1 MTKHKKIKKNIKRN
15 FFEILILLLAFL
27 IFNNQD
33 KIKNLF
39 NQNNN
44 QDQNQNSYINT
55 NNNLLKV
62 HYLDVGQGDSI
73 FIELPNNETMLIDAA
88 ESNQSENIIN
98 YIKNL
103 NYQKIDYVI
112 GTHPHTDH
120 IGGLKDVIN
129 AFEIGKIY
137 MPKVVSTTKT
147 YENLLLAIKDK
158 NLKINT
164 AKAGISII
172 DTDTLKINVLAPNN
186 NTYTEL
192 NNYSVVTKITYR
204 TTKFLF
210 MGDAEKLSENEIKE
224 DVTADVIKI
233 GHHGSNTS
241 SSINFIKKVN
251 AKYGIISVG
260 LNNKYNLPKE
270 ETITNWE
277 NSGTKIYLTSING
290 TIRAISDGTN
300 IKIESEK

>member
-15 FFEILILLLAFL
+15 FFEILIILLAFL
-27 IFNNQD
+27 IINNQD

-44 QDQNQNSYINT
+44 QNQNAYINT
-55 NNNLLKV
+55 NNDLLKV

-88 ESNQSENIIN
+88 ESYQSENIIN
-98 YIKNL
+98 YLKNL

-120 IGGLKDVIN
+120 IGGLKDIIN
-129 AFEIGKIY
+129 TFEIGKIY
-137 MPKVVSTTKT
+137 MPKAVSTTRT
-147 YENLLLAIKDK
+147 YESLLMAIKDK

-164 AKAGISII
+164 AKAGTSII
-172 DTDTLKINVLAPNN
+172 DTDALKINILAPNSE
-186 NTYTEL
+186 TYTEL
-192 NNYSVVTKITYR
+192 NNYSVVTKITYG

-241 SSINFIKKVN
+241 SSIDFIKKVN

-290 TIRAISDGTN
+290 TITAISDGTN

>member
-15 FFEILILLLAFL
+15 FFEILIILLAFL
-27 IFNNQD
+27 IINNQD

-44 QDQNQNSYINT
+44 QNQNDYINT
-55 NNNLLKV
+55 NNDLLKV

-88 ESNQSENIIN
+88 ESYQSDKIIN
-98 YIKNL
+98 YLKNL

-120 IGGLKDVIN
+120 IGGLKNIIN
-129 AFEIGKIY
+129 TFEIGKIY

-147 YENLLLAIKDK
+147 YESLLMAIKEK

-164 AKAGISII
+164 AKAGTTII
-172 DTDTLKINVLAPNN
+172 DTDTLKINILAPNSE
-186 NTYTEL
+186 TYTEL
-192 NNYSVVTKITYR
+192 NNYSVVTKITYG

-224 DVTADVIKI
+224 NVTADVIKI

-290 TIRAISDGTN
+290 TITAISDGTN

>member
-15 FFEILILLLAFL
+15 FFEILIILLAFL
-27 IFNNQD
+27 IINNQD

-44 QDQNQNSYINT
+44 QNQNDYINT
-55 NNNLLKV
+55 NNDLLKV

-73 FIELPNNETMLIDAA
+73 FVELPNNETMLIDAA
-88 ESNQSENIIN
+88 ESYQSENIIN
-98 YIKNL
+98 YLNNL

-120 IGGLKDVIN
+120 IGGLKNIIN
-129 AFEIGKIY
+129 TFEIGKIY

-147 YENLLLAIKDK
+147 YESLLMAIKDK

-164 AKAGISII
+164 AKAGTSII
-172 DTDTLKINVLAPNN
+172 DTDALKINILAPNN
-186 NTYTEL
+186 SIYTEL
-192 NNYSVVTKITYR
+192 NNYSVVTKITYG

-224 DVTADVIKI
+224 NVTADVIKI

-241 SSINFIKKVN
+241 SSIDFIKKVN

-277 NSGTKIYLTSING
+277 NSGTKIYLTSTNG
-290 TIRAISDGTN
+290 TIRASSDGTN

>member
-15 FFEILILLLAFL
+15 FFEILIILLAFL
-27 IFNNQD
+27 IINNQD

-44 QDQNQNSYINT
+44 QNQNDYINT
-55 NNNLLKV
+55 NNDLLKV

-73 FIELPNNETMLIDAA
+73 FVELPNNETMLIDAA
-88 ESNQSENIIN
+88 ESYQSENIIN
-98 YIKNL
+98 YLKNL

-120 IGGLKDVIN
+120 IGGLKDIIN
-129 AFEIGKIY
+129 TFEIGKIY

-147 YENLLLAIKDK
+147 YESLLMAIKDK

-164 AKAGISII
+164 AKAGTSII
-172 DTDTLKINVLAPNN
+172 DTDALKINILAPNN
-186 NTYTEL
+186 STYTEL
-192 NNYSVVTKITYR
+192 NNYSVVTKITYG

-224 DVTADVIKI
+224 NVTADVIKI

-241 SSINFIKKVN
+241 SSIDFIKKVN

-270 ETITNWE
+270 ETITKWE
-277 NSGTKIYLTSING
+277 NSGTKIYLTSTNG
-290 TIRAISDGTN
+290 TIRASSDGTN

>member
-1 MTKHKKIKKNIKRN
+1 MAKHKKIKKNIKRN
-15 FFEILILLLAFL
+15 FFEILIILLAFL
-27 IFNNQD
+27 IINNQD

-44 QDQNQNSYINT
+44 QNQNDYINT
-55 NNNLLKV
+55 NNDLLKV

-88 ESNQSENIIN
+88 ESYQSENIIN
-98 YIKNL
+98 YLKNL
-103 NYQKIDYVI
+103 NYKKIDYVI

-120 IGGLKDVIN
+120 IGGLKDIIN
-129 AFEIGKIY
+129 TFEIGKIY

-147 YENLLLAIKDK
+147 YESLLMAIKDK

-164 AKAGISII
+164 AKAGTSII
-172 DTDTLKINVLAPNN
+172 DTDALKINILAPNN
-186 NTYTEL
+186 STYTEL
-192 NNYSVVTKITYR
+192 NNYSVVTKITYG

-241 SSINFIKKVN
+241 SSIDFIKKVN

-270 ETITNWE
+270 ETITKWE

-290 TIRAISDGTN
+290 TITAISDGTN

>member
-1 MTKHKKIKKNIKRN
+1 MAKHKKIKKNIKRN
-15 FFEILILLLAFL
+15 FFEILIILLAFL
-27 IFNNQD
+27 IINNQD

-44 QDQNQNSYINT
+44 QNQNDYINM
-55 NNNLLKV
+55 NNDLLKV

-88 ESNQSENIIN
+88 ESYQSENIIN
-98 YIKNL
+98 YLKNL

-120 IGGLKDVIN
+120 IGGLKDIIN
-129 AFEIGKIY
+129 TFEIGKIY

-147 YENLLLAIKDK
+147 YESLLMAIKDK

-164 AKAGISII
+164 VKAGTSII
-172 DTDTLKINVLAPNN
+172 DTDALKINILAPNN
-186 NTYTEL
+186 STYTEL
-192 NNYSVVTKITYR
+192 NNYSAVTKITYG

-224 DVTADVIKI
+224 NVTADVIKI

-241 SSINFIKKVN
+241 SSIDFIKKVN

-277 NSGTKIYLTSING
+277 NSGTKIYLTSTNG
-290 TIRAISDGTN
+290 TIRASSDGTN

>member
-1 MTKHKKIKKNIKRN
+1 MAKHKKIKKDIKKN
-15 FFEILILLLAFL
+15 FFKILIILLAFL
-27 IFNNQD
+27 IINNQD

-44 QDQNQNSYINT
+44 QNQNDYINT
-55 NNNLLKV
+55 NNALLKV

-88 ESNQSENIIN
+88 ESYQSEKIIN
-98 YIKNL
+98 YLKNL

-120 IGGLKDVIN
+120 IGGLKDIIN
-129 AFEIGKIY
+129 TFEIGKIY

-147 YENLLLAIKDK
+147 YESLLMTIKDK
-158 NLKINT
+158 NLIINT
-164 AKAGISII
+164 AKAGTSII
-172 DTDTLKINVLAPNN
+172 DTDALKINILAPNN
-186 NTYTEL
+186 STYTEL
-192 NNYSVVTKITYR
+192 NNYSVVTKITYG

-224 DVTADVIKI
+224 NVIADVIKI

-241 SSINFIKKVN
+241 SSIDFIKKVN

-290 TIRAISDGTN
+290 TITAISDGTN

>member
-1 MTKHKKIKKNIKRN
+1 MAKHKKIKKDIKKN
-15 FFEILILLLAFL
+15 FFKILIILLAFL
-27 IFNNQD
+27 IINNQD

-44 QDQNQNSYINT
+44 QNQNDYINT
-55 NNNLLKV
+55 NNALLKV

-88 ESNQSENIIN
+88 ESYQSEKIIN
-98 YIKNL
+98 YLKNL

-120 IGGLKDVIN
+120 IGGLKDIIN
-129 AFEIGKIY
+129 TFEIGKIY

-147 YENLLLAIKDK
+147 YESLLMTIKDK
-158 NLKINT
+158 NLIINT
-164 AKAGISII
+164 AKAGTSII
-172 DTDTLKINVLAPNN
+172 DTDALKINILAPNN
-186 NTYTEL
+186 STYTEL
-192 NNYSVVTKITYR
+192 NNYSVVTKITYG

-224 DVTADVIKI
+224 DVSADVIKI

-290 TIRAISDGTN
+290 TITAISDGTN

>member
-15 FFEILILLLAFL
+15 FFEILIILLAFL
-27 IFNNQD
+27 IINNQD

-44 QDQNQNSYINT
+44 QNQNDYINT
-55 NNNLLKV
+55 NNDLLKV
-62 HYLDVGQGDSI
+62 HYLNVGQGDSI
-73 FIELPNNETMLIDAA
+73 FVELPNNETMLIDAA
-88 ESNQSENIIN
+88 ESYQSENIIN
-98 YIKNL
+98 YLKNL

-120 IGGLKDVIN
+120 IGGLKDIIN
-129 AFEIGKIY
+129 TFEIGKIY

-147 YENLLLAIKDK
+147 YESLLMAIKDK

-164 AKAGISII
+164 AKAGTSII
-172 DTDTLKINVLAPNN
+172 DTDALKINILAPNN
-186 NTYTEL
+186 SIYTEL
-192 NNYSVVTKITYR
+192 NNYSVVTKITYG

-224 DVTADVIKI
+224 NVTADVIKI

-241 SSINFIKKVN
+241 SSIDFIKKVN

-277 NSGTKIYLTSING
+277 NSGTKIYLTSTNG
-290 TIRAISDGTN
+290 TIRASSDGTN

>member
-15 FFEILILLLAFL
+15 FFEILIILLAFL
-27 IFNNQD
+27 IINNQD

-44 QDQNQNSYINT
+44 QNQNDYINT
-55 NNNLLKV
+55 NNDLLKV

-73 FIELPNNETMLIDAA
+73 FVELPNNETMLIDAA
-88 ESNQSENIIN
+88 ESYQSENIIN
-98 YIKNL
+98 YLKNL

-120 IGGLKDVIN
+120 IGGLKNIIN
-129 AFEIGKIY
+129 TFEIGKIF

-147 YENLLLAIKDK
+147 YESLLMAIKDK

-164 AKAGISII
+164 AKAGTSII
-172 DTDTLKINVLAPNN
+172 DTDTLKINILAPNN
-186 NTYTEL
+186 STYTEL
-192 NNYSVVTKITYR
+192 NNYSVVTKITYG

-224 DVTADVIKI
+224 NVTADVIKI

-241 SSINFIKKVN
+241 SSIDFIKKVN

-277 NSGTKIYLTSING
+277 NSGTKIYLTSTNG
-290 TIRAISDGTN
+290 TIRASSDGTN

>member
-15 FFEILILLLAFL
+15 FFEILIILLAFL
-27 IFNNQD
+27 IINNQD

-44 QDQNQNSYINT
+44 QNQNDYINT
-55 NNNLLKV
+55 NNDLLKV

-88 ESNQSENIIN
+88 ESYQSENIIN
-98 YIKNL
+98 YLKNL

-120 IGGLKDVIN
+120 IGGLKNIIN
-129 AFEIGKIY
+129 TFEIGKIY

-147 YENLLLAIKDK
+147 YESLLMAIKDK

-164 AKAGISII
+164 AKAGTSII
-172 DTDTLKINVLAPNN
+172 DTDALKINILAPNN
-186 NTYTEL
+186 SIYTEL
-192 NNYSVVTKITYR
+192 NNYSVVTKITYG

-224 DVTADVIKI
+224 NVTADVIKI

-241 SSINFIKKVN
+241 SSIDFIKKVN

-277 NSGTKIYLTSING
+277 NSGTKIYLTSTNG
-290 TIRAISDGTN
+290 TIRASSDGTN

>member
-15 FFEILILLLAFL
+15 FFEILIILLAFL
-27 IFNNQD
+27 IINNQD

-44 QDQNQNSYINT
+44 QNQNDYINT

-62 HYLDVGQGDSI
+62 HYLDVGQGDSM

-88 ESNQSENIIN
+88 ESYQSENIIN
-98 YIKNL
+98 YLKNL

-120 IGGLKDVIN
+120 IGGLKNIIN
-129 AFEIGKIY
+129 TFEIGKIY

-147 YENLLLAIKDK
+147 YESLLMAIKDK

-164 AKAGISII
+164 AKAGTSII
-172 DTDTLKINVLAPNN
+172 DTDALKINILAPNN
-186 NTYTEL
+186 SIYTEL
-192 NNYSVVTKITYR
+192 NNYSAVTKITYG

-224 DVTADVIKI
+224 NVTADVIKI

-241 SSINFIKKVN
+241 SSIDFIKKVN

-277 NSGTKIYLTSING
+277 NSGTKIYLTSTNG
-290 TIRAISDGTN
+290 TIRASSDGTN

>member
-1 MTKHKKIKKNIKRN
+1 MTKHKKIKKNIKRI
-15 FFEILILLLAFL
+15 FFEILIILLAFL
-27 IFNNQD
+27 IINNQD

-44 QDQNQNSYINT
+44 QNQNDYINT
-55 NNNLLKV
+55 NNDLLKV

-73 FIELPNNETMLIDAA
+73 FVELPNNETMLIDAA
-88 ESNQSENIIN
+88 ESYQSENIIN
-98 YIKNL
+98 YLKNL

-120 IGGLKDVIN
+120 IGGLKDIIN
-129 AFEIGKIY
+129 TFEIGKIY

-147 YENLLLAIKDK
+147 YESLLMAIKDK

-164 AKAGISII
+164 AKAGTSII
-172 DTDTLKINVLAPNN
+172 DTDALKINILAPNN
-186 NTYTEL
+186 SIYTEL
-192 NNYSVVTKITYR
+192 NNYSVVTKITYG

-224 DVTADVIKI
+224 NVTADVIKI

-241 SSINFIKKVN
+241 SSIDFIKKVN

-277 NSGTKIYLTSING
+277 NSGTKIYLTSTNG
-290 TIRAISDGTN
+290 TIRASSDGTN

>member
-1 MTKHKKIKKNIKRN
+1 MTKHKKIKKIIKRN
-15 FFEILILLLAFL
+15 FFEILIILLAFL
-27 IFNNQD
+27 IINNQD

-44 QDQNQNSYINT
+44 QNQNDYINT
-55 NNNLLKV
+55 NNDLLKV
-62 HYLDVGQGDSI
+62 HYLDVDQGDSI

-88 ESNQSENIIN
+88 ESYQSENIIN
-98 YIKNL
+98 YLKNL

-120 IGGLKDVIN
+120 IGGLKNIIN
-129 AFEIGKIY
+129 TFEIGKIY
-137 MPKVVSTTKT
+137 MSKVVSTTKT
-147 YENLLLAIKDK
+147 YESLLMAIKDK

-164 AKAGISII
+164 AKAGTSII
-172 DTDTLKINVLAPNN
+172 DTDTLKINILAPNN
-186 NTYTEL
+186 SIYTEL
-192 NNYSVVTKITYR
+192 NNYSVVTKITYG

-210 MGDAEKLSENEIKE
+210 MGDSEKLIENEIKE
-224 DVTADVIKI
+224 NVTADVIKI

-241 SSINFIKKVN
+241 SSIDFIKKVN

-277 NSGTKIYLTSING
+277 NSGTKIYLTSTNG
-290 TIRAISDGTN
+290 TIRASSDGTN

>member
-1 MTKHKKIKKNIKRN
+1 MTKHKKIKKIIKRN
-15 FFEILILLLAFL
+15 FFEILIILLAFL
-27 IFNNQD
+27 IINNQD

-44 QDQNQNSYINT
+44 QNQNDYINT
-55 NNNLLKV
+55 NNDLLKV
-62 HYLDVGQGDSI
+62 HYLDVDQGDSI

-88 ESNQSENIIN
+88 ESYQSENIIN
-98 YIKNL
+98 YLKNL

-120 IGGLKDVIN
+120 IGGLKNIIN
-129 AFEIGKIY
+129 TFEIGKIF

-147 YENLLLAIKDK
+147 YESLLMAIKDK

-164 AKAGISII
+164 AKAGTSII
-172 DTDTLKINVLAPNN
+172 DTDTLKINILAPNN
-186 NTYTEL
+186 SIYTEL
-192 NNYSVVTKITYR
+192 NNYSVVTKITYG

-210 MGDAEKLSENEIKE
+210 MGDSEKLIENEIKE
-224 DVTADVIKI
+224 NVTADVIKI

-241 SSINFIKKVN
+241 SSIDFIKKVN

-277 NSGTKIYLTSING
+277 NSGTKIYLTSTNG
-290 TIRAISDGTN
+290 TIRASSDGTN

>member
-1 MTKHKKIKKNIKRN
+1 
-15 FFEILILLLAFL
+15 
-27 IFNNQD
+27 
-33 KIKNLF
+33 
-39 NQNNN
+39 
-44 QDQNQNSYINT
+44 
-55 NNNLLKV
+55 
-62 HYLDVGQGDSI
+62 
-73 FIELPNNETMLIDAA
+73 
-88 ESNQSENIIN
+88 
-98 YIKNL
+98 
-103 NYQKIDYVI
+103 
-112 GTHPHTDH
+112 
-120 IGGLKDVIN
+120 
-129 AFEIGKIY
+129 

-147 YENLLLAIKDK
+147 YESLLMAIKDK

-164 AKAGISII
+164 AKAGTSII
-172 DTDTLKINVLAPNN
+172 DTDALKINILAPNN
-186 NTYTEL
+186 STYTEL
-192 NNYSVVTKITYR
+192 NNYSVVTKITYG

-241 SSINFIKKVN
+241 SSIDFIKKVN

-277 NSGTKIYLTSING
+277 NSGTKIYLTSTNG
-290 TIRAISDGTN
+290 NITAISDGTN

>member
-1 MTKHKKIKKNIKRN
+1 MTKHKKIKKSIKRN
-15 FFEILILLLAFL
+15 FFEILIILLAFL
-27 IFNNQD
+27 IINNQD

-44 QDQNQNSYINT
+44 QNQNDYINT
-55 NNNLLKV
+55 NNDLLKV

-88 ESNQSENIIN
+88 ESYQSENIIN
-98 YIKNL
+98 YLKNL

-120 IGGLKDVIN
+120 IGGLKNIIN
-129 AFEIGKIY
+129 TFEIGKIY

-147 YENLLLAIKDK
+147 YESLLMAIKDK

-164 AKAGISII
+164 AKAGTSII
-172 DTDTLKINVLAPNN
+172 DTDALKINILAPNN
-186 NTYTEL
+186 STYTEL
-192 NNYSVVTKITYR
+192 NNYSVVTKITYG

-224 DVTADVIKI
+224 NVTADVIKI

-241 SSINFIKKVN
+241 SSIDFIKKVN

-277 NSGTKIYLTSING
+277 NSGTKIYLTSTNG
-290 TIRAISDGTN
+290 TIRASSDGTN

>member
-1 MTKHKKIKKNIKRN
+1 MAKHKKIKKNIKRN
-15 FFEILILLLAFL
+15 FFEILIILLAFL
-27 IFNNQD
+27 IINNQD

-44 QDQNQNSYINT
+44 QNQNDYINT
-55 NNNLLKV
+55 NNDLLKV

-88 ESNQSENIIN
+88 EFYQSEKIKN
-98 YIKNL
+98 YLKNL

-120 IGGLKDVIN
+120 IGGLKDIIN
-129 AFEIGKIY
+129 TFEIGKIY

-147 YENLLLAIKDK
+147 YESLLMAIKDK

-164 AKAGISII
+164 AKAGTSII
-172 DTDTLKINVLAPNN
+172 DTDALKINILAPNN
-186 NTYTEL
+186 STYTEL
-192 NNYSVVTKITYR
+192 NNYSVVTKITYG

-241 SSINFIKKVN
+241 SSIDFIKKVN

-290 TIRAISDGTN
+290 TITAISDGTN

>member
-1 MTKHKKIKKNIKRN
+1 MAKHKKIKKNIKRN
-15 FFEILILLLAFL
+15 FFKILIILLAFL
-27 IFNNQD
+27 IINNQD

-44 QDQNQNSYINT
+44 QNQNDYINT
-55 NNNLLKV
+55 NNDLLKV

-88 ESNQSENIIN
+88 ESYQSENIIN
-98 YIKNL
+98 YLKNL
-103 NYQKIDYVI
+103 NYKKIDYVI

-120 IGGLKDVIN
+120 IGGLKDIIN
-129 AFEIGKIY
+129 TFEIGKIY

-147 YENLLLAIKDK
+147 YESLLMAIKDK

-164 AKAGISII
+164 AKAGTSII
-172 DTDTLKINVLAPNN
+172 DTDALKINILAPNN
-186 NTYTEL
+186 STYTEL
-192 NNYSVVTKITYR
+192 NNYSVVTKITYG

-241 SSINFIKKVN
+241 SSIDFIKKVN

-270 ETITNWE
+270 EIITNWE

-290 TIRAISDGTN
+290 TITASSDGTN

>member
-15 FFEILILLLAFL
+15 FFEILIILLAFF
-27 IFNNQD
+27 IINNQD

-39 NQNNN
+39 NQN
-44 QDQNQNSYINT
+44 QNDYINT
-55 NNNLLKV
+55 NNDLLKV

-88 ESNQSENIIN
+88 ESYQSENIIN
-98 YIKNL
+98 YLKNL

-120 IGGLKDVIN
+120 IGGLKDIIN
-129 AFEIGKIY
+129 TFEIGKIY

-147 YENLLLAIKDK
+147 YESLLMAIKDK

-164 AKAGISII
+164 AKAGTTII
-172 DTDTLKINVLAPNN
+172 DTDALKINILAPNN
-186 NTYTEL
+186 STYTEL
-192 NNYSVVTKITYR
+192 NNYSVVTKITYG

-224 DVTADVIKI
+224 NVSADVIKI

-241 SSINFIKKVN
+241 SSIDFIKKVN

-277 NSGTKIYLTSING
+277 NSGTKIYLTSTNG
-290 TIRAISDGTN
+290 TITAISDGTN

>member
-1 MTKHKKIKKNIKRN
+1 MAKHKKIKKNIKRN
-15 FFEILILLLAFL
+15 FFEILIILLAFL
-27 IFNNQD
+27 IINNQD

-44 QDQNQNSYINT
+44 QNQNDYINT

-88 ESNQSENIIN
+88 ESYQSENIIN
-98 YIKNL
+98 YLKNL

-120 IGGLKDVIN
+120 IGGLRDIIN
-129 AFEIGKIY
+129 TFEIGKIY

-147 YENLLLAIKDK
+147 YENLLMAIKEK

-164 AKAGISII
+164 AKAGTSII
-172 DTDTLKINVLAPNN
+172 DTDALKINILAPNN
-186 NTYTEL
+186 STYTEL
-192 NNYSVVTKITYR
+192 NNYSVVTKITYG

-224 DVTADVIKI
+224 NVTADVIKI

-241 SSINFIKKVN
+241 SSIDFIKKVN

-277 NSGTKIYLTSING
+277 NSGTKIYLTSTNG
-290 TIRAISDGTN
+290 TITAISDGTN

>member
-1 MTKHKKIKKNIKRN
+1 MTKHKKIKRNIKRN
-15 FFEILILLLAFL
+15 FFEILIILLAFL
-27 IFNNQD
+27 IINNQD

-44 QDQNQNSYINT
+44 QNQNAYINT
-55 NNNLLKV
+55 NNDLLKV

-88 ESNQSENIIN
+88 ESYQSENIIN
-98 YIKNL
+98 YLKNL

-120 IGGLKDVIN
+120 IGGLKDIIN
-129 AFEIGKIY
+129 TFEIGKIY

-147 YENLLLAIKDK
+147 YESLLMAIKDK

-164 AKAGISII
+164 AKAGTSII
-172 DTDTLKINVLAPNN
+172 DTDALKINILAPTNS
-186 NTYTEL
+186 TYTEL
-192 NNYSVVTKITYR
+192 NNYSVVTKITYG

-241 SSINFIKKVN
+241 SSIDFIKKVN

-290 TIRAISDGTN
+290 TITAISDGTN

>member
-1 MTKHKKIKKNIKRN
+1 MTKHKKMKKNIKRN
-15 FFEILILLLAFL
+15 FFEILIILLAFL
-27 IFNNQD
+27 IINNQD

-44 QDQNQNSYINT
+44 QNQNDYINT
-55 NNNLLKV
+55 NNDLLKV

-88 ESNQSENIIN
+88 ESYQSENIIN
-98 YIKNL
+98 YLKNL

-120 IGGLKDVIN
+120 IGGLKDIIN
-129 AFEIGKIY
+129 TFEIGKIY

-147 YENLLLAIKDK
+147 YESLLMTIKDK

-164 AKAGISII
+164 AKAGTSII
-172 DTDTLKINVLAPNN
+172 DIDTLKINILAPNN
-186 NTYTEL
+186 STYTEL
-192 NNYSVVTKITYR
+192 NNYSVVTKITYG

-241 SSINFIKKVN
+241 SSIDFIKKVN

-290 TIRAISDGTN
+290 TITAISDGTN

>member
-1 MTKHKKIKKNIKRN
+1 MTKHKKIKKKIKRN
-15 FFEILILLLAFL
+15 FFEILIILLAFL
-27 IFNNQD
+27 IINNQD

-44 QDQNQNSYINT
+44 QNQNDYINT

-88 ESNQSENIIN
+88 ESYQSENIIN
-98 YIKNL
+98 YLKNL

-120 IGGLKDVIN
+120 IGGLKNIIN
-129 AFEIGKIY
+129 TFEIGKIY

-147 YENLLLAIKDK
+147 YESLLMAIKDK

-164 AKAGISII
+164 AKAGTSII
-172 DTDTLKINVLAPNN
+172 DTDALKINILAPNN
-186 NTYTEL
+186 SIYTEL
-192 NNYSVVTKITYR
+192 NNYSVVTKITYG

-224 DVTADVIKI
+224 NVTADVIKI

-241 SSINFIKKVN
+241 SSIDFIKKVN

-277 NSGTKIYLTSING
+277 NYGTKIYLTSTNG
-290 TIRAISDGTN
+290 TIRASSDGTN

>member
-15 FFEILILLLAFL
+15 FFEILIILLAFL
-27 IFNNQD
+27 IINNQD

-44 QDQNQNSYINT
+44 QNQNDYINT

-88 ESNQSENIIN
+88 ESYQSENIIN
-98 YIKNL
+98 YLKNL

-120 IGGLKDVIN
+120 IGGLKDIIN
-129 AFEIGKIY
+129 TFEIGKIY
-137 MPKVVSTTKT
+137 MPKVISTTKT
-147 YENLLLAIKDK
+147 YESLLMAIKDK

-164 AKAGISII
+164 AKAGTSII
-172 DTDTLKINVLAPNN
+172 DTDALKINILAPNN
-186 NTYTEL
+186 SIYTEL
-192 NNYSVVTKITYR
+192 NNYSVVTKITYG

-224 DVTADVIKI
+224 NVTADVIKI

-241 SSINFIKKVN
+241 SSIDFIKKVN

-277 NSGTKIYLTSING
+277 NSGTKIYLTSTNG
-290 TIRAISDGTN
+290 TIRASSDGTN

>member
-1 MTKHKKIKKNIKRN
+1 MAKHKKIKKNIKRN
-15 FFEILILLLAFL
+15 FFEILIILLAFL
-27 IFNNQD
+27 IINNQD

-44 QDQNQNSYINT
+44 QNQNDYINT
-55 NNNLLKV
+55 NNDLLKV

-88 ESNQSENIIN
+88 ESYQSENIIN
-98 YIKNL
+98 YLKNL

-120 IGGLKDVIN
+120 IGGLKDIIN
-129 AFEIGKIY
+129 TFEIGKIY

-147 YENLLLAIKDK
+147 YESLLMAIKDK

-164 AKAGISII
+164 AKAVTSII
-172 DTDTLKINVLAPNN
+172 DTDTLKINILAPNN
-186 NTYTEL
+186 STYTEL
-192 NNYSVVTKITYR
+192 NNYSVVTKITYG

-210 MGDAEKLSENEIKE
+210 MGDAEKISENEIKE
-224 DVTADVIKI
+224 DVTADIIKI

-241 SSINFIKKVN
+241 SSIDFIKKVN

-277 NSGTKIYLTSING
+277 NSGTKIYLTSTNG
-290 TIRAISDGTN
+290 TITAISDGTN

>member
-15 FFEILILLLAFL
+15 FFEILIILLAFL
-27 IFNNQD
+27 IINNQD

-44 QDQNQNSYINT
+44 QNQNDYINT
-55 NNNLLKV
+55 NNDLLKV
-62 HYLDVGQGDSI
+62 HYLDVDQGDSI

-88 ESNQSENIIN
+88 ESYQSENIIN
-98 YIKNL
+98 YLKNL

-120 IGGLKDVIN
+120 IGGLKDIIN
-129 AFEIGKIY
+129 TFEIGKIY

-147 YENLLLAIKDK
+147 YESLLMAIKDK

-164 AKAGISII
+164 AKAGTSII
-172 DTDTLKINVLAPNN
+172 DTDTLKINILAPNN
-186 NTYTEL
+186 SIYTEL
-192 NNYSVVTKITYR
+192 NNYSVVTKITYG

-224 DVTADVIKI
+224 NVTADVIKI

-241 SSINFIKKVN
+241 SSIDFIKKVN

-277 NSGTKIYLTSING
+277 NSGTKIYLTSTNG
-290 TIRAISDGTN
+290 TIRASSDGTN

>member
-15 FFEILILLLAFL
+15 FFEILIILLAFL
-27 IFNNQD
+27 IINNQD

-44 QDQNQNSYINT
+44 QNQNNYINT
-55 NNNLLKV
+55 NNDLLKV

-73 FIELPNNETMLIDAA
+73 FVELPNNETMLIDAA
-88 ESNQSENIIN
+88 ESYQSENIIN
-98 YIKNL
+98 YLKNL

-120 IGGLKDVIN
+120 IGGLKNIIN
-129 AFEIGKIY
+129 TFEIGKIY

-147 YENLLLAIKDK
+147 YESLLMAIKDK

-164 AKAGISII
+164 AKAGTSII
-172 DTDTLKINVLAPNN
+172 DTDALKINILAPNN
-186 NTYTEL
+186 SIYTEL
-192 NNYSVVTKITYR
+192 NNYSVVTKITYG

-224 DVTADVIKI
+224 NVTADVIKI

-241 SSINFIKKVN
+241 SSIDFIKKVN

-277 NSGTKIYLTSING
+277 NFGTKIYLTSTNG
-290 TIRAISDGTN
+290 TIRASSDGTN

>member
-1 MTKHKKIKKNIKRN
+1 MTKHKKMKKNIKRN
-15 FFEILILLLAFL
+15 FFEILIILLAFL
-27 IFNNQD
+27 IINNQD

-44 QDQNQNSYINT
+44 QNQNDYINT
-55 NNNLLKV
+55 NNDLLKV

-88 ESNQSENIIN
+88 ESYQSENIIN
-98 YIKNL
+98 YLKNL

-120 IGGLKDVIN
+120 IGGLKDIIN
-129 AFEIGKIY
+129 TFEIGKIY

-147 YENLLLAIKDK
+147 YESLLMAIKDK

-164 AKAGISII
+164 AKAGTSII
-172 DTDTLKINVLAPNN
+172 DTDALKINILAPNN

-192 NNYSVVTKITYR
+192 NNYSVVTKITYG

-241 SSINFIKKVN
+241 SSIDFIKKVN

-277 NSGTKIYLTSING
+277 NSGTKIYLTSTNG
-290 TIRAISDGTN
+290 TIRASSDGTN

>member
-15 FFEILILLLAFL
+15 FFEILIILLAFL
-27 IFNNQD
+27 IINNQD

-44 QDQNQNSYINT
+44 QNQNDYINT
-55 NNNLLKV
+55 NNDLLKV

-88 ESNQSENIIN
+88 ESYQSENIIN
-98 YIKNL
+98 YLKNL

-120 IGGLKDVIN
+120 IGGLKNIIN
-129 AFEIGKIY
+129 TFEIGKIY

-147 YENLLLAIKDK
+147 YESLLMAIKDK

-164 AKAGISII
+164 AKAGTSII
-172 DTDTLKINVLAPNN
+172 DTDALKINILAPNN
-186 NTYTEL
+186 SIYTEL
-192 NNYSVVTKITYR
+192 NNYSVVTKITYG

-224 DVTADVIKI
+224 NVTADVIKI

-241 SSINFIKKVN
+241 SSIDFIKKVN

-290 TIRAISDGTN
+290 TITASSDGTN

>member
-15 FFEILILLLAFL
+15 FFEILIILLAFL
-27 IFNNQD
+27 IINNQD

-44 QDQNQNSYINT
+44 QNQNDYINT
-55 NNNLLKV
+55 NNDLLKV

-73 FIELPNNETMLIDAA
+73 FVELPNNETMLIDAA
-88 ESNQSENIIN
+88 ESYQSENIIN
-98 YIKNL
+98 YLKNL

-120 IGGLKDVIN
+120 IGGLKDIIN
-129 AFEIGKIY
+129 TFEIGKIY

-147 YENLLLAIKDK
+147 YESLLMAIKNK

-164 AKAGISII
+164 AKAGTSII
-172 DTDTLKINVLAPNN
+172 DTDTLKINILAPNN
-186 NTYTEL
+186 SIYTEL
-192 NNYSVVTKITYR
+192 NNYSVVTKITYG

-224 DVTADVIKI
+224 NVTADVIKI

-241 SSINFIKKVN
+241 SSIDFIKKVN

-277 NSGTKIYLTSING
+277 NSGTKIYLTSTNG
-290 TIRAISDGTN
+290 TIRASSDGTN

>member
-1 MTKHKKIKKNIKRN
+1 MAKHKKIKKNIKRN
-15 FFEILILLLAFL
+15 FFEILIILLAFL
-27 IFNNQD
+27 IINNQD

-44 QDQNQNSYINT
+44 QNQNDYINT
-55 NNNLLKV
+55 NNDLLKV

-88 ESNQSENIIN
+88 ESYQSENIIN
-98 YIKNL
+98 YLKNL
-103 NYQKIDYVI
+103 NYKKIDYVI

-120 IGGLKDVIN
+120 IGGLKDIIN
-129 AFEIGKIY
+129 TFEIGKIY

-147 YENLLLAIKDK
+147 YESLLMAIKDK

-164 AKAGISII
+164 AKAGTSII
-172 DTDTLKINVLAPNN
+172 DTDALKINILAPNN
-186 NTYTEL
+186 STYTEL
-192 NNYSVVTKITYR
+192 NNYSVVTKITYG

-241 SSINFIKKVN
+241 SSIDFIKKVN

-290 TIRAISDGTN
+290 TITAISDGTN

>member
-15 FFEILILLLAFL
+15 FFEILIILLAFL
-27 IFNNQD
+27 IINNQD

-44 QDQNQNSYINT
+44 QNDYINT
-55 NNNLLKV
+55 NNDLLKV

-88 ESNQSENIIN
+88 ESYQSENIIN
-98 YIKNL
+98 YLKNL

-120 IGGLKDVIN
+120 IGGLKDIIN
-129 AFEIGKIY
+129 TFEIGKIY

-147 YENLLLAIKDK
+147 YESLLMAIKDK

-164 AKAGISII
+164 AKAGTSII
-172 DTDTLKINVLAPNN
+172 DTDALKINILAPNN
-186 NTYTEL
+186 STYTEL
-192 NNYSVVTKITYR
+192 NNYSVVTKITYG

-224 DVTADVIKI
+224 NVTADVIKI

-241 SSINFIKKVN
+241 SSIDFIKKVN

-277 NSGTKIYLTSING
+277 NSGTKIYLTSTNG
-290 TIRAISDGTN
+290 TIRASSDGTN

>member
-15 FFEILILLLAFL
+15 FFEILIILLAFL
-27 IFNNQD
+27 IINNQD

-44 QDQNQNSYINT
+44 QNQNDYINT
-55 NNNLLKV
+55 NNDLLKV

-73 FIELPNNETMLIDAA
+73 FVELPNNETMLIDAA
-88 ESNQSENIIN
+88 ESYQSENIIN
-98 YIKNL
+98 YLKNL

-120 IGGLKDVIN
+120 IGGLKNIIN
-129 AFEIGKIY
+129 TFEIGKIY
-137 MPKVVSTTKT
+137 IPKVVSTTKT
-147 YENLLLAIKDK
+147 YESLLMAIKDK

-164 AKAGISII
+164 AKAGTSII
-172 DTDTLKINVLAPNN
+172 DTDALKINILAPNN
-186 NTYTEL
+186 STYTEL
-192 NNYSVVTKITYR
+192 NNYSVVTKITYG

-224 DVTADVIKI
+224 NVTADVIKI

-241 SSINFIKKVN
+241 SSIDFIKKVN

-277 NSGTKIYLTSING
+277 NSGTKIYLTSTNG
-290 TIRAISDGTN
+290 TIRASSDGTN

>member
-1 MTKHKKIKKNIKRN
+1 MAKHKKIKKNIKRN
-15 FFEILILLLAFL
+15 FFEILIILLAFF
-27 IFNNQD
+27 IINNQD

-44 QDQNQNSYINT
+44 QNQNDYINT
-55 NNNLLKV
+55 NNDLLKV

-88 ESNQSENIIN
+88 ESYQSENIIN
-98 YIKNL
+98 YLKNL

-120 IGGLKDVIN
+120 IGGLKDIIN
-129 AFEIGKIY
+129 TFEIGKIY

-147 YENLLLAIKDK
+147 YERLLMAIKDK

-172 DTDTLKINVLAPNN
+172 DTDTLKINILAPNSE
-186 NTYTEL
+186 TYTEL
-192 NNYSVVTKITYR
+192 NNYSVVTKITYG

-290 TIRAISDGTN
+290 TIRASSDGTN

>member
-15 FFEILILLLAFL
+15 FFEILIIILAFF
-27 IFNNQD
+27 IINNQD

-44 QDQNQNSYINT
+44 QNQNDYINT
-55 NNNLLKV
+55 NNDLLKV

-88 ESNQSENIIN
+88 ESYQSENIIN
-98 YIKNL
+98 YLKNL

-120 IGGLKDVIN
+120 IGGLKDIIN
-129 AFEIGKIY
+129 TFEIGKIY

-147 YENLLLAIKDK
+147 YESLLMAIKDK

-164 AKAGISII
+164 AKAGTSII
-172 DTDTLKINVLAPNN
+172 DTGTLKINILAPNN
-186 NTYTEL
+186 DTYTEL
-192 NNYSVVTKITYR
+192 NNYSVVTKITYG

-210 MGDAEKLSENEIKE
+210 MGDAEKLSEKEIKE
-224 DVTADVIKI
+224 NVSADVIKI

-241 SSINFIKKVN
+241 SSTNFIKKVN

-290 TIRAISDGTN
+290 TIRASSDGTN

>member
-1 MTKHKKIKKNIKRN
+1 MTKHKKFKKNIKRN
-15 FFEILILLLAFL
+15 FFEILIILLAFL
-27 IFNNQD
+27 IINNQD

-44 QDQNQNSYINT
+44 QNQNDYINT
-55 NNNLLKV
+55 NNDLLKV

-73 FIELPNNETMLIDAA
+73 FVELPNNETMLIDAA
-88 ESNQSENIIN
+88 ESYQSENIIN
-98 YIKNL
+98 YLKNL

-120 IGGLKDVIN
+120 IGGLKDIIN
-129 AFEIGKIY
+129 TFEIGKIY

-147 YENLLLAIKDK
+147 YESLLMAIKDK

-164 AKAGISII
+164 AKAGTSII
-172 DTDTLKINVLAPNN
+172 DTDALKINILAPNN
-186 NTYTEL
+186 SIYTEL
-192 NNYSVVTKITYR
+192 NNYSVVTKITYG

-210 MGDAEKLSENEIKE
+210 MGDSEKLIENEIKE
-224 DVTADVIKI
+224 NVTADVIKI

-241 SSINFIKKVN
+241 SSIDFIKKVN

-277 NSGTKIYLTSING
+277 NSGTKIYLTSTNG
-290 TIRAISDGTN
+290 TIRASSDGTN

>member
-1 MTKHKKIKKNIKRN
+1 MAKYKKIKNNIKRN

-44 QDQNQNSYINT
+44 QNQNQNNYINT
-55 NNNLLKV
+55 NNDLLKI

-120 IGGLKDVIN
+120 IGGLKDIIN
-129 AFEIGKIY
+129 TFEIGKIY
-137 MPKVVSTTKT
+137 MPKAVSTTKT
-147 YENLLLAIKDK
+147 YESLLMAIKDK

-172 DTDTLKINVLAPNN
+172 DTNTLKINILAPNN
-186 NTYTEL
+186 DTYTEL
-192 NNYSVVTKITYR
+192 NNYSVVTKITYG

-224 DVTADVIKI
+224 DVSADVIKI

-241 SSINFIKKVN
+241 SGLNFIKKVN

-277 NSGTKIYLTSING
+277 NSGTKIYLTSTNG
-290 TIRAISDGTN
+290 TITATSDGTN